1 MIFLKCKYNK
11 HILCDRV
18 KLVCNGCTIEQAIM
32 DERKRVKDILDKAE
46 AEMFH
51 TERHDAVADNIVV
64 PNLKADT
71 LVATEEVAKK
81 LKTIN
86 K

>member
-32 DERKRVKDILDKAE
+32 DERKRIKDILDKAE
-46 AEMFH
+46 AEM
-51 TERHDAVADNIVV
+51 EAPAND
-64 PNLKADT
+64 
-71 LVATEEVAKK
+71 ATE
-81 LKTIN
+81 
-86 K
+86 

>member
-18 KLVCNGCTIEQAIM
+18 KLVCNGYTIEQAIM

-46 AEMFH
+46 AEM
-51 TERHDAVADNIVV
+51 EASAND
-64 PNLKADT
+64 
-71 LVATEEVAKK
+71 ATE
-81 LKTIN
+81 
-86 K
+86 

>member
-18 KLVCNGCTIEQAIM
+18 KLVCNGCTIEQVIM

-46 AEMFH
+46 AEMEASDNEV
-51 TERHDAVADNIVV
+51 TE
-64 PNLKADT
+64 
-71 LVATEEVAKK
+71 
-81 LKTIN
+81 
-86 K
+86 

>member
-18 KLVCNGCTIEQAIM
+18 KLVCNGCAIEQAII

-46 AEMFH
+46 AEMEASDNEV
-51 TERHDAVADNIVV
+51 TE
-64 PNLKADT
+64 
-71 LVATEEVAKK
+71 
-81 LKTIN
+81 
-86 K
+86 

>member
-46 AEMFH
+46 AEMETSDNEV
-51 TERHDAVADNIVV
+51 TE
-64 PNLKADT
+64 
-71 LVATEEVAKK
+71 
-81 LKTIN
+81 
-86 K
+86 

>member
-46 AEMFH
+46 AEMETSDIEV
-51 TERHDAVADNIVV
+51 TE
-64 PNLKADT
+64 
-71 LVATEEVAKK
+71 
-81 LKTIN
+81 
-86 K
+86 

>member
-1 MIFLKCKYNK
+1 MKCKYNK

-18 KLVCNGCTIEQAIM
+18 KLICNGCSVEQAIM
-32 DERKRVKDILDKAE
+32 DERKRIKDILD
-46 AEMFH
+46 
-51 TERHDAVADNIVV
+51 
-64 PNLKADT
+64 KADT

-81 LKTIN
+81 LKIIN

>member
-1 MIFLKCKYNK
+1 MKCKYNK

-18 KLVCNGCTIEQAIM
+18 KLVCNGCSIEQAIM

-46 AEMFH
+46 AEMFRVESH
-51 TERHDAVADNIVV
+51 KPVVGDVAVT
-64 PNLKADT
+64 NLKADT
-71 LVATEEVAKK
+71 LVMTDEVAEK
-81 LKTIN
+81 LKIIN